1 MDIIE
6 FANAVVGVPFKS
18 RGRGR
23 DGWDCWGL
31 VIALYRECFGIELVD
46 PPYESALKSAEVAE
60 VYEKQKLLWS
70 EIPAGQERA
79 GDVIVLRYG
88 SWPCHIG
95 VVAQPGTMLH
105 VEFQI
110 ETCVEPYNRT
120 LWKERIIGFFRH
132 ADRS

>member
-79 GDVIVLRYG
+79 KSCVDEIPAGIMADKYFG
-88 SWPCHIG
+88 EKG
-95 VVAQPGTMLH
+95 VKV
-105 VEFQI
+105 
-110 ETCVEPYNRT
+110 
-120 LWKERIIGFFRH
+120 
-132 ADRS
+132 D